1 MAAKSPRNHGV
12 AATKFSKLG
21 SALLQQMPAGA
32 SSSVSTVEGG
42 KGTVSWQQ
50 LRYMMRIETG
60 TVTSNGKWI
69 GLRGKLQNKMFCF

>member
-42 KGTVSWQQ
+42 KGTVPWQQ
-50 LRYMMRIETG
+50 LRYNMMRMETG
-60 TVTSNGKWI
+60 SNGQWI
-69 GLRGKLQNKMFCF
+69 GLRGNLQNKMFCF